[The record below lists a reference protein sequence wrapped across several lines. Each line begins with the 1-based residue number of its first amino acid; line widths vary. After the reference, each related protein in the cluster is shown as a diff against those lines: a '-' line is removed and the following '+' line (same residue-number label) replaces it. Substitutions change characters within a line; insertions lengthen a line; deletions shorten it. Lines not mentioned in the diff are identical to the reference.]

1 MHPGWPIVST
11 VASEQEGSGLSCV
24 VFDAEKN
31 SLEKFG
37 FLFWLLEKGHI
48 LFFFFNLN
56 YLLVNAEMR

>member
-37 FLFWLLEKGHI
+37 FLFWLLEKGQI
-48 LFFFFNLN
+48 LFFFFF
-56 YLLVNAEMR
+56 